1 VYTTTKLYYQLE
13 QAKTECIR
21 DNVMVKNQIIYLPTV
36 LHYYVKDVALKHM
49 IGLCLVA
56 WDINA
61 MYPFCFSS
69 GIMSK
74 AYQVEDAK
82 AASLVQKT

>member
-1 VYTTTKLYYQLE
+1 
-13 QAKTECIR
+13 
-21 DNVMVKNQIIYLPTV
+21 MVKNQIIFLPIV

-61 MYPFCFSS
+61 IYPCCFKS
-69 GIMSK
+69 GIMST

-82 AASLVQKT
+82 AASLVHKT